1 MNVQEK
7 KLLEAFLNQEDVR
20 MHDRAVKL
28 LFYGRTVTDASGR
41 EIHTEFDVTRAIRN
55 AVTICYSGPLYSG
68 RSREVYDTFVSL
80 FEDYLL
86 KKTRETFD
94 DIDDLQNWMFTVA
107 KNFANGKRKA
117 IHKILGIDEM
127 TVPFDRTQDVGD
139 LKDSG
144 HGKARPDT
152 DGDHR
157 PEKVPDEDDDSSDD
171 PEHSSKWA
179 EDLINE
185 YICRIPHPYYR
196 EILLVVHVYGMS
208 MEDYAEE
215 QGKKLSAIH
224 NDHKRAMSALIQ
236 AALSDIRWRSPK
248 LFDSF
253 RDCLDSVDV
262 EILERFFE
270 DGDVEDMDGL
280 VRAYVRLL
288 KVSKRETEAMEKAE
302 RKEERE
308 LRREAKAKKNKKNQN
323 NKKIG

>member
-41 EIHTEFDVTRAIRN
+41 EIHTGFDVTRAIRN
-55 AVTICYSGPLYSG
+55 AVSLCYSGPLYSG

-80 FEDYLL
+80 FKDYLL
-86 KKTRETFD
+86 KKTKETFD

-107 KNFANGKRKA
+107 KNFANSHRKA
-117 IHKILGIDEM
+117 MNEILAIDE
-127 TVPFDRTQDVGD
+127 TVVPFDRKQDVD
-139 LKDSG
+139 NPKDSG
-144 HGKARPDT
+144 QREPHT
-152 DGDHR
+152 DADR
-157 PEKVPDEDDDSSDD
+157 QPAKVPDGDDDSSDD

-253 RDCLDSVDV
+253 RDSLDSEETDL
-262 EILERFFE
+262 LESFFE
-270 DGDVEDMDGL
+270 DGKVEDLKGL
-280 VRAYVRLL
+280 VQAYVKLL
-288 KVSKRETEAMEKAE
+288 KVSKRETKEMEKAE
-302 RKEERE
+302 KKEERE
-308 LRREAKAKKNKKNQN
+308 LRREAKEKKSKKV
-323 NKKIG
+323 K